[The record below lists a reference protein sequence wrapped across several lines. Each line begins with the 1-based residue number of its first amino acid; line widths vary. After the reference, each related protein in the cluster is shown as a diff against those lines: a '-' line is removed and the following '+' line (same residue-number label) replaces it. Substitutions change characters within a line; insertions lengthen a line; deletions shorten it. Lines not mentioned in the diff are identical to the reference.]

1 MQVQSQ
7 YYTKK
12 PCLKIKIKRNPA
24 KVLYY
29 CAQTRGSSRAPPC
42 FCQCDPVTQL
52 NSAPRHFTSKAPS
65 CRAAGQ
71 GGEKLKASF
80 WALSASPSPVACAP
94 LPDSFQ
100 LLSMLK
106 SQTGIATTQTRL
118 SSNPGVL
125 STGASPKVC
134 KSSTFCG

>member
-1 MQVQSQ
+1 MLKSEGVQE
-7 YYTKK
+7 
-12 PCLKIKIKRNPA
+12 PR
-24 KVLYY
+24 
-29 CAQTRGSSRAPPC
+29 RA
-42 FCQCDPVTQL
+42 FASVTQSRSSTL
-52 NSAPRHFTSKAPS
+52 HRGALQAKPL
-65 CRAAGQ
+65 AAGLLGQ

-80 WALSASPSPVACAP
+80 WALPASPSPVACAP

-106 SQTGIATTQTRL
+106 SQTGIAATQMRV
-118 SSNPGVL
+118 SSNPRVL